1 MLLRD
6 GVISNLYK
14 LNTLKYQKLKDM
26 QIESDIDQFVK
37 KKNALSALTIRIK

>member
-26 QIESDIDQFVK
+26 QIKSDIDQFVK
-37 KKNALSALTIRIK
+37 KKMHCQH